1 MPKGLPQSL
10 INFDRL
16 PDGAYVRVGVVA
28 KLLGCSIP
36 TIWRKAR
43 NGTLPKPVKFSTH
56 VTSWNVGDIRQ
67 MLSAIRSDSAK

>member
-1 MPKGLPQSL
+1 MPKELPQSL
-10 INFDRL
+10 IDFDRL
-16 PDGAYVRVGVVA
+16 PDSANVRVGVVA

-56 VTSWNVGDIRQ
+56 VTSWNVGEIRGI
-67 MLSAIRSDSAK
+67 LKAIRSKSAK